1 MTLLDT
7 LDIFESLAI
16 ILHPAVLSSKN
27 NEVAS
32 YKLQVQQHVDG
43 GVVNAMTHYLTPR
56 SVISSKS
63 CKQQYVGGGAIA
75 NLKLYSTT

>member
-32 YKLQVQQHVDG
+32 YKLQQHVDG

-63 CKQQYVGGGAIA
+63 CKQQNVGGGAIA